1 MEKNIIEEEG
11 FVKGYIE
18 PVSIRQTETILKQMK
33 KSVCKIFGQN
43 IGNGFFYRL
52 EIKNNKIPVLITNFH
67 VIDDKFVESN
77 QKIKIFINN
86 DSKYKIICLNK
97 EKRLYSS
104 AKYDIMIIK
113 LEKGDGV
120 NNVEYLELDDS
131 LSNNDLKKTYEN
143 CSIYILNYMVGNEIK
158 VSYGKAMTNK
168 GESFEMG
175 HNCYTILGSSCSPI
189 FNLSTNKLIGI
200 HKNYVSYTDKN
211 LCYNLG
217 TFLKYPLKE
226 IEKILTE
233 KLNKISKQKVFKNKK
248 NLKKFDNISF
258 LEVSEISN
266 SNNPNNPYIKDN
278 ISRNNK
284 LLDSLNNS
292 SIFEEK
298 ETNSNNTIEN
308 SHEHLKTDI
317 TNDDIKENNYRIKM
331 ENYKAKFKRPITLY
345 CDQYIKQNNLAIK
358 GENKKYNKYTN
369 EVNKNRRPKLQN
381 VDIVDNRLI
390 NNSSNKNKNVVKL
403 NNKRIVITKE
413 RNKDNYSVAKNN
425 LVKHKVNQ
433 NFRTPKKEPRKNKYS
448 IN

>member
-67 VIDDKFVESN
+67 VIDDEFVESN
-77 QKIKIFINN
+77 QKIKIFIKN

-158 VSYGKAMTNK
+158 VSYGKVITNK
-168 GESFEMG
+168 GGSFEMG
-175 HNCYTILGSSCSPI
+175 HNCYTIPGSSGSPI

-200 HKNYVSYTDKN
+200 HKGYVSFTDKN

-233 KLNKISKQKVFKNKK
+233 KLNKINKQKVVKNKK

-266 SNNPNNPYIKDN
+266 SNNPYIKDN

-345 CDQYIKQNNLAIK
+345 CDQNIKQNNLAIILFF
-358 GENKKYNKYTN
+358 N
-369 EVNKNRRPKLQN
+369 
-381 VDIVDNRLI
+381 II
-390 NNSSNKNKNVVKL
+390 
-403 NNKRIVITKE
+403 I
-413 RNKDNYSVAKNN
+413 
-425 LVKHKVNQ
+425 
-433 NFRTPKKEPRKNKYS
+433 F
-448 IN
+448 